1 MVDLTPALEQASNEK
16 EIMEMLGYLMF
27 GEKWKE
33 IIDEHS
39 EEQIQNAN
47 SIQG

>member
-1 MVDLTPALEQASNEK
+1 MIDLTPALEQASNEK

-33 IIDEHS
+33 IIDEPK
-39 EEQIQNAN
+39 QDTNN
-47 SIQG
+47 